1 MAKLVD
7 YSVQDGIAILE
18 LNNPPAN
25 AYGVEMMRDLDD
37 AIIQARF
44 DENVHVIIMR
54 GKGDKFFCAGADI
67 KMLNSKNPYYF
78 YNFSLHANET
88 VRRLEMTPKL
98 VIAALNGHTMG
109 GGLEVA
115 LACDIR
121 IGKKGASQVGLPEI
135 SLGLEPGVGGT
146 QRLPRVIGYPKAIE
160 LMTTGRTLSFE
171 DALEIGLIHHLY
183 DAADFWAEVINYAK
197 QFCPPN
203 KASMAVGRIKLAA
216 RAALETSIH
225 EGIIIE
231 HETLQQVYQSE
242 DAKEGTS
249 AFLAK
254 RQPTY
259 KGR

>member
-7 YSVQDGIAILE
+7 YSTQDGIATLA

-25 AYGVEMMRDLDD
+25 AYGVEMMRELDD
-37 AIIQARF
+37 AILQARF
-44 DENVHVIIMR
+44 DEDVHVIILR
-54 GKGDKFFCAGADI
+54 GQGEKFFCAGADI
-67 KMLNSKNPYYF
+67 KMLNSKNSYYF

-109 GGLEVA
+109 GGLEIA

-121 IGKKGASQVGLPEI
+121 LAKRDGGSVGLPEV

-146 QRLPRVIGYPKAIE
+146 QRLPRVLGYARAIE
-160 LMTTGRTLSFE
+160 LMATGRAMNFE
-171 DALEIGLIHHLY
+171 EALEIGLVHQVFE
-183 DAADFWAEVINYAK
+183 AATYWNDVMAYAK
-197 QFCPPN
+197 QFTPPQ
-203 KASMAVGRIKLAA
+203 KASKAVGRIKLAA
-216 RAALETSIH
+216 RAALETSIT

-231 HETLQQVYQSE
+231 HETLMQVYESE

-249 AFLAK
+249 AYLAR
-254 RQPTY
+254 RQAVY

>member
-1 MAKLVD
+1 
-7 YSVQDGIAILE
+7 
-18 LNNPPAN
+18 
-25 AYGVEMMRDLDD
+25 
-37 AIIQARF
+37 
-44 DENVHVIIMR
+44 VIILR

-67 KMLNSKNPYYF
+67 KMLNSKTPYYF

-121 IGKKGASQVGLPEI
+121 LGKKGASQIGLPEI

-146 QRLPRVIGYPKAIE
+146 QRLPRVVGYAKAIE
-160 LMTTGRTLSFE
+160 LMTTGRAMSFE
-171 DALEIGLIHHLY
+171 DGLEIGLIHHLY
-183 DAADFWAEVINYAK
+183 EANDFWTEVMNYAK

-216 RAALETSIH
+216 RASLETSIH

-231 HETLQQVYQSE
+231 HETLQQVYTSE
-242 DAKEGTS
+242 DAREGTS
-249 AFLAK
+249 AYLAK
-254 RQPTY
+254 RQATY